1 MISKKGVVV
10 SKSGEKTI
18 VVAVDTY
25 IQHPKYKKKYKV
37 TKKFHTHDEE
47 SKYRVGD
54 EVTIYESK
62 PISKL
67 KRWTTTTKK

>member
-1 MISKKGVVV
+1 MRSKKGVVV
-10 SKSGEKTI
+10 SKSGEKTV

-47 SKYRVGD
+47 NKCQVGD
-54 EVTIYESK
+54 EVTIYETR
-62 PISKL
+62 PVSKL
-67 KRWTTTTKK
+67 KRWTITTKN